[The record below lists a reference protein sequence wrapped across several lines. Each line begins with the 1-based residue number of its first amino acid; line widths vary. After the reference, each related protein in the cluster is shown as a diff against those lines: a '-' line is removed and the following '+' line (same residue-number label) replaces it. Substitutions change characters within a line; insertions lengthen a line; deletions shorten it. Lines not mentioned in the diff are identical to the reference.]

1 MRASSDSC
9 TNATPGREASRAR
22 SEALSRVRRSQPTG
36 ADRFAVLDDHLRAG
50 VLNAPRTR
58 NASRCRTERRTSTRQ
73 QRALRRACQLAEVA
87 VDSVRRDLRHH
98 QTQVSRRCTDGCTGA
113 APQLERTS
121 GWGYSLGANPIRR
134 QEPRCPDRCCDSQR
148 IRCTRTA
155 LVFPVPPESS
165 LFDQTNSLFRG
176 VGNSKRK
183 PHDISGLG
191 GFDTAYSRPNPRNSL
206 FFPCKTGKSGQ
217 RRVRSRL
224 RPPPPTCVVDITA
237 LFSIPSPDLSLIF
250 RRLLALS

>member
-1 MRASSDSC
+1 MRR
-9 TNATPGREASRAR
+9 GELYRVAR
-22 SEALSRVRRSQPTG
+22 PPARDPKALSRVRRSQPTG

-58 NASRCRTERRTSTRQ
+58 NASRGRTERRTSTRQ

-121 GWGYSLGANPIRR
+121 GWGYSLDANPIRR
-134 QEPRCPDRCCDSQR
+134 QEPSCPDRCCDSQR

-155 LVFPVPPESS
+155 LVFPVPR
-165 LFDQTNSLFRG
+165 TG
-176 VGNSKRK
+176 
-183 PHDISGLG
+183 
-191 GFDTAYSRPNPRNSL
+191 
-206 FFPCKTGKSGQ
+206 FPCSPQK
-217 RRVRSRL
+217 
-224 RPPPPTCVVDITA
+224 
-237 LFSIPSPDLSLIF
+237 IPCSTKQIPCSV
-250 RRLLALS
+250 A